1 MNSSFQLNQGE
12 SNSYTNKIE
21 YSFEK
26 SIESSSMTLID
37 CQKNMPFD
45 YESDDGYFSH
55 NEDRCDYYSEDD
67 EDRDYEAEDYEAI
80 IKKTDADIYTEANEK
95 YYSQP
100 KLQDPDKMTK
110 ILPARILPSVE
121 EQEKEYYKQRYE
133 NNKEKKRELY
143 QKNKELHQA
152 KCSCNYYKKKNNIQK
167 FQEKFPERYELLL
180 KNDYFKDQNPL
191 PSIVTS
197 D

>member
-1 MNSSFQLNQGE
+1 MS
-12 SNSYTNKIE
+12 E
-21 YSFEK
+21 YSDDKINHILNVYKSNREK
-26 SIESSSMTLID
+26 D
-37 CQKNMPFD
+37 KV
-45 YESDDGYFSH
+45 
-55 NEDRCDYYSEDD
+55 
-67 EDRDYEAEDYEAI
+67 
-80 IKKTDADIYTEANEK
+80 IYLKRKQNPEFMEANRK
-95 YYSQP
+95 RA
-100 KLQDPDKMTK
+100 K
-110 ILPARILPSVE
+110 I
-121 EQEKEYYKQRYE
+121 YYE

-143 QKNKELHQA
+143 QNNKELHQA